1 MFAFCSFQS
10 CTTATQ
16 LVPIVAFLF
25 YFPVLILVLVVP
37 IRMDKALH
45 YLLLQGVIYRLEKK
59 EIASSSFAKAARRWP
74 HFWLLSS
81 PFLMVMRL
89 VLLVVVLC
97 LGTTTLEVLLVVVLC
112 YFYFAEATL
121 YQQEREGCKIKMRWS
136 KLLELG
142 RDMFHRTW
150 GGIHE

>member
-59 EIASSSFAKAARRWP
+59 EIASSSFAKAARR
-74 HFWLLSS
+74 
-81 PFLMVMRL
+81 
-89 VLLVVVLC
+89 
-97 LGTTTLEVLLVVVLC
+97 
-112 YFYFAEATL
+112 
-121 YQQEREGCKIKMRWS
+121 
-136 KLLELG
+136 
-142 RDMFHRTW
+142 
-150 GGIHE
+150 